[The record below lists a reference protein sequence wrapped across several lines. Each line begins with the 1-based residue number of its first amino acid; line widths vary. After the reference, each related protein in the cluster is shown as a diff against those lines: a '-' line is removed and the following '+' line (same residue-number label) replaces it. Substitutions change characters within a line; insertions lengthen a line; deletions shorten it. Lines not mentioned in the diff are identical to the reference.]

1 MNTFDTCVGDYKTLN
16 CTLYTQMLKKIS
28 LQEHCLCFQESDNFP
43 KNVKIAQS
51 VVLFQIQLKHISQF
65 SVSSRVI
72 CKTILYLI

>member
-43 KNVKIAQS
+43 KNVKITQS
-51 VVLFQIQLKHISQF
+51 VVLF
-65 SVSSRVI
+65 
-72 CKTILYLI
+72 